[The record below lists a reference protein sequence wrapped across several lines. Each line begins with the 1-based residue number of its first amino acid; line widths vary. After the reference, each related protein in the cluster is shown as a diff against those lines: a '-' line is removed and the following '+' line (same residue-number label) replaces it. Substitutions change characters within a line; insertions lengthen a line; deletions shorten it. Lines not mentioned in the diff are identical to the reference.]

1 MHLLRLL
8 LMAWLALGI
17 GSLFYLFW
25 LCERTAAKVKDLN
38 ESFSPQRA
46 EIEMNNPAA

>member
-17 GSLFYLFW
+17 VSLCFLFW
-25 LCERTAAKVKDLN
+25 LCKRTDMTAKEPSKLI
-38 ESFSPQRA
+38 SFSPQPA
-46 EIEMNNPAA
+46 ELGTDT

>member
-1 MHLLRLL
+1 MHLLRLI
-8 LMAWLALGI
+8 LMAWFVLGI

-38 ESFSPQRA
+38 ESFSPQQTR
-46 EIEMNNPAA
+46 IDMNYPAA